1 MQLVYHR
8 GTDRHYS
15 SFFTGY
21 QLNFTLKRCQ
31 VMKCSDWENVVSW
44 TRPSVL
50 LCKPYQ
56 RFGPDSVFITF
67 LSLFI
72 PGFNASDFVKFS
84 SCSVRKGIDQSDN
97 ESKHSCEKA
106 IDSILCENGNVF
118 QGNNWIEFELENP
131 ETFDTIIIFNG
142 NENEEQKL
150 GRFKIKLSDE
160 KKWHV
165 LSNPKVKNDLE
176 IAVEKGSIIL
186 SRSQDQLEIT
196 FEPIKRVGKIQI
208 ELIQSR
214 NKSTTINEVLIPS
227 KWNSKENHKADWVK
241 GFLWSFPVGYPK
253 TRGQLMVPT
262 GFQGPPNF
270 KLVIE
275 W

>member
-1 MQLVYHR
+1 M
-8 GTDRHYS
+8 
-15 SFFTGY
+15 
-21 QLNFTLKRCQ
+21 
-31 VMKCSDWENVVSW
+31 
-44 TRPSVL
+44 
-50 LCKPYQ
+50 
-56 RFGPDSVFITF
+56 
-67 LSLFI
+67 SLFI

-84 SCSVRKGIDQSDN
+84 SCSVHKDIDQSDN

-106 IDSILCENGNVF
+106 IDSTLCDKENGNVF

-131 ETFDTIIIFNG
+131 ETIDTIIIFNG

-214 NKSTTINEVLIPS
+214 NKSTTINEVLIPR
-227 KWNSKENHKADWVK
+227 K
-241 GFLWSFPVGYPK
+241 
-253 TRGQLMVPT
+253 
-262 GFQGPPNF
+262 
-270 KLVIE
+270 
-275 W
+275 

>member
-1 MQLVYHR
+1 MHK
-8 GTDRHYS
+8 D
-15 SFFTGY
+15 
-21 QLNFTLKRCQ
+21 
-31 VMKCSDWENVVSW
+31 
-44 TRPSVL
+44 
-50 LCKPYQ
+50 
-56 RFGPDSVFITF
+56 
-67 LSLFI
+67 
-72 PGFNASDFVKFS
+72 
-84 SCSVRKGIDQSDN
+84 IDQSDN

-106 IDSILCENGNVF
+106 IDSILCDKENGNVF

-196 FEPIKRVGKIQI
+196 FEPIKRVGKI
-208 ELIQSR
+208 
-214 NKSTTINEVLIPS
+214 
-227 KWNSKENHKADWVK
+227 
-241 GFLWSFPVGYPK
+241 
-253 TRGQLMVPT
+253 
-262 GFQGPPNF
+262 
-270 KLVIE
+270 
-275 W
+275 

>member
-15 SFFTGY
+15 SFFPGC
-21 QLNFTLKRCQ
+21 QLNFTLQRCQ

-84 SCSVRKGIDQSDN
+84 SCSVHKDIDQSDN

-106 IDSILCENGNVF
+106 IDSILCDKENGNVF

-160 KKWHV
+160 KNGMYSPIPKWKMI
-165 LSNPKVKNDLE
+165 LKLQWKKV
-176 IAVEKGSIIL
+176 
-186 SRSQDQLEIT
+186 QLFFQEA
-196 FEPIKRVGKIQI
+196 KI
-208 ELIQSR
+208 S
-214 NKSTTINEVLIPS
+214 
-227 KWNSKENHKADWVK
+227 
-241 GFLWSFPVGYPK
+241 
-253 TRGQLMVPT
+253 
-262 GFQGPPNF
+262 
-270 KLVIE
+270 
-275 W
+275 